1 MASSPDS
8 PAAPRRL
15 VFFGTAELAV
25 ASLSALACLPAW
37 NIVAVV
43 TQPDRPKGRALRP
56 QPSPVKVRAVELG
69 LPVWQP
75 ERCRAPDFLERL
87 RAAAPDLIVVAAYGQ
102 LLPPALLELPP
113 HGCLNV
119 HASLLP
125 KYRGA
130 APIQAA
136 LLQGEAETG
145 VTLMRMDAGLDTGPV
160 VAQERTPVAPGE
172 DAARLH
178 DRLAE
183 LGATLLV
190 RSLPAYLEG
199 RLTPQP
205 QPVEGVS
212 YAGKITRE
220 DGRLDWSLPAET
232 LGRKLRAFTPWPGV
246 FTHLPGPG
254 KPVLLKIGRAELVAE
269 STGRPGEVLC
279 ADRAG
284 IVIACGQGALR
295 VTELQR
301 EGGRR
306 LTAAEF
312 LQGHPLPAGLVLGP

>member
-1 MASSPDS
+1 M
-8 PAAPRRL
+8 
-15 VFFGTAELAV
+15 FFGTAELAV
-25 ASLSALACLPAW
+25 ASLTALARPPAGRL
-37 NIVAVV
+37 VVVV
-43 TQPDRPKGRALRP
+43 TQPDRPKGRSLRL
-56 QPSPVKVRAVELG
+56 QPSPVKVRAIELG

-87 RAAAPDLIVVAAYGQ
+87 RAAAPDLMVVAAYGQ

-130 APIQAA
+130 SPIQAA
-136 LLQGEAETG
+136 LLNGDAETG
-145 VTLMRMDAGLDTGPV
+145 VTLMRMDAGLDTGPM
-160 VAQERTPVAPGE
+160 VAQERTPIAPGE
-172 DAARLH
+172 DAAHLH

-183 LGATLLV
+183 LGAALLV

-199 RLTPQP
+199 RLAPQP
-205 QPVEGVS
+205 QPLEGVS
-212 YAGKITRE
+212 YAGKITKE
-220 DGRLDWSLPAET
+220 DGRLDWSLPAAT
-232 LGRKLRAFTPWPGV
+232 LDRRLRAFTPWPGV
-246 FTHLPGPG
+246 FTYLPDPG
-254 KPVLLKIGRAELVAE
+254 KPVLMKIWRADPVLGVA
-269 STGRPGEVLC
+269 GRPGEVLR
-279 ADRAG
+279 ADHDG

-312 LQGHPLPAGLVLGP
+312 LKGHPLSPGLVLGP

>member
-1 MASSPDS
+1 M
-8 PAAPRRL
+8 
-15 VFFGTAELAV
+15 
-25 ASLSALACLPAW
+25 
-37 NIVAVV
+37 VAVV
-43 TQPDRPKGRALRP
+43 TQPDRPKGRSLRL

-75 ERCRAPDFLERL
+75 ERCRAPDFLEHL

-130 APIQAA
+130 SPIQAA
-136 LLQGEAETG
+136 LLNGDPETG
-145 VTLMRMDAGLDTGPV
+145 VTLMRMDTGLDTGPM
-160 VAQERTPVAPGE
+160 VAQERTPIAPGE
-172 DAARLH
+172 DAAHLH

-183 LGATLLV
+183 LGAALLV

-199 RLTPQP
+199 RLTPLP
-205 QPVEGVS
+205 QPLEGVS
-212 YAGKITRE
+212 YAGKITKE
-220 DGRLDWSLPAET
+220 DGRLDWSLPAGT
-232 LGRKLRAFTPWPGV
+232 LDRRLRAFTPWPGV
-246 FTHLPGPG
+246 FTHLPDPG
-254 KPVLLKIGRAELVAE
+254 KPVLLKIWRAEPVAE
-269 STGRPGEVLC
+269 ATGRPGEILR
-279 ADRAG
+279 ADRDG

-306 LTAAEF
+306 LTAGEF
-312 LQGHPLPAGLVLGP
+312 LQGHSLPPGLVLGP